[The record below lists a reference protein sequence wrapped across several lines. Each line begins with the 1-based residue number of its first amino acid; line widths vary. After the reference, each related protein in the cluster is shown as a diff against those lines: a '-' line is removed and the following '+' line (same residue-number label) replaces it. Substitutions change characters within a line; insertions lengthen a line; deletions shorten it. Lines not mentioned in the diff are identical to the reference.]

1 MAKTKKIFAIVVLFI
16 MGPAFIYWGA
26 TELSNRRK
34 LKDHGKTVMGIAT
47 EKSSYRRRF
56 STTYYVKVQFQTES
70 GQTYTESFDVSEKEY
85 DRVESDPAVKV
96 HYLPEDPKVCAA
108 GETVTLK
115 FANILWGV
123 AFLGGAVFLILY
135 FKQPLDEHEA
145 AEQVAS
151 SVGQL
156 CVGKYEYAPVDARR
170 YQHLDLAWL
179 DASKQKLENL
189 GFGFLQDME
198 NVTFSRGSSNPKT
211 FLRMHLGRNGTA
223 MAALYHLKQG
233 FLLRMIGA
241 KEARV
246 VDVETEFSNGQ
257 WVCTGN
263 AEAAG
268 ALQSPPGV
276 DTLQLPAGTPIEAVV
291 QAHDTR
297 MAKFMARCPEARP
310 VRMSSIEDSLR
321 AQDRLQEIKAAFR
334 RGHGISKTELE
345 NIAGMK
351 GAELN
356 TIQAEA
362 QRLHEQRSSR
372 AA

>member
-1 MAKTKKIFAIVVLFI
+1 MAKFKKVIAIVALFI
-16 MGPAFIYWGA
+16 IGPGFIYWG
-26 TELSNRRK
+26 TCELLNSRK
-34 LKDHGKTVMGIAT
+34 LKDHGKTTIGIAT
-47 EKSSYRRRF
+47 EKSIHRRRF
-56 STTYYVKVQFQTES
+56 SMDYYVTAQFRTES
-70 GQTYTESFDVSEKEY
+70 GQTFTERFDVSEKEY

-96 HYLPEDPKVCAA
+96 HYLPEDPKICAA
-108 GETVTLK
+108 GETVKMK
-115 FANILWGV
+115 FSNILWGLV
-123 AFLGGAVFLILY
+123 FLGGAVYLVLY
-135 FKQPLDEHEA
+135 FKQPIDGHEA
-145 AEQVAS
+145 AEQVAA

-156 CVGKYEYAPVDARR
+156 CIGKYEYGPAEARR
-170 YQHLDLAWL
+170 FPHLDLAWL
-179 DASKQKLENL
+179 DASRQKLESL

-198 NVTFSRGSSNPKT
+198 NLTFSRSNKGPKT

-246 VDVETEFSNGQ
+246 LDVETEFSNGQ

-291 QAHDTR
+291 QAHDAR

-310 VRMSSIEDSLR
+310 VRMGSIEDSLR
-321 AQDRLQEIKAAFR
+321 AQDRLQEIKATFR